1 MPDDEL
7 SPRVEQSLP
16 PPLQELDWQKFERLT
31 IDLFGLEPGIAT
43 SDGYGVSGQGDFGVD
58 VLARRS
64 GGDGAEA
71 ASCKRRTS
79 IKAADLSQWSD
90 DVLEHWDTHWRAHGL
105 RRFVLATTAANTD
118 DRTIQDQVTR
128 EAARFNRLG
137 VAYELWGPR
146 QFAAKLRPQRA
157 VAITYLG
164 EDWARLLCGPI
175 IEPGRA
181 ASAQVDLIVA
191 GAVAQLGALREA
203 LSAQAV
209 ARVDAAL
216 DALRSGDRAAV
227 RALVTELRGNITWPT
242 LSTEAQARVLRLAAS
257 LALRDHDV
265 PQARELAAL
274 AEALQPADEPRIA
287 AHIALEADGPAAAL
301 TVLGTPQS
309 VPGRQLQVALLVM
322 ADRAGEADTVLHTL
336 LDQSGDDPETMRAA
350 ALVALAAGD
359 RALALG
365 RIEQAEALAP
375 HWTAVL
381 QLGAIIRYAA
391 ALSPAVPPD
400 WILSPVAFDRS
411 LVREDRVALQSL
423 AEAVRRFDTLVA
435 IEPDVDHHRVF
446 RLAVL
451 TSLRSERGR
460 AEAEARDLLA
470 RTKADPSVV
479 AMCLVRGVDVELY
492 GAEATLAGAYAQGTD
507 AMRVRALGM
516 LLRQRDAGEA
526 GRALLADGLAAQ
538 GEKSSG
544 EASRWLRELG
554 DQGAAVAIDPADDA
568 LAARL
573 DAARAAE
580 DWPALGTIL
589 GELAPTA
596 PPEPL
601 ALSIAEMLAA
611 AGAWPVLAPHI
622 DQVLAFATAAAV
634 RLAVHAAVRTDNF
647 ARALTIIDA
656 HVAAFGEALP
666 ADIRRLRAEAL
677 AARGDLAQAL
687 READSVAAAS
697 NSPRDRMLR
706 AELRATAGDL
716 RGTIP
721 ALREALDAGLLTGDR
736 AFQWSRLI
744 RHEEPRLARDLL
756 DRAIGGPLDDRLIVP
771 AMHDAMTHAPDLDIG
786 ALMGRVQ
793 ARAAGDAPDIRTLT
807 IDDLPGFF
815 AQQQAGADEVEAMFL
830 DGALPAHLYFRY
842 APAAFARLY
851 AGRGPSPD
859 APLRSWLIR
868 HGARPPTVDCPTPF
882 DEWRL
887 HLDISAL
894 LVAGR
899 LGLLDALEAHPHGL
913 RISAR
918 VPLLLVAM
926 ENGLRGEAST
936 LIADRIAA
944 ARVAIAGIADHGAV
958 QVVAAAQ
965 PEAVSLRSLAA
976 ALVARGA
983 LDAAAAEQITDRLP
997 EAAAVEDAPAVPLD
1011 GTPLRLDAATL
1022 HQLAASDLLAAVA
1035 EYHPLSA
1042 LGSVIDQVA
1051 AARAAAVEAAAVADR
1066 VAALRTRIATGIE
1079 TGVYRLL
1086 PASVDDPDDPE
1097 PDDDA
1102 VLSLVYRD
1110 LIAAPGSP
1118 GDIAWIDDRLT
1129 NGYATTASMPVV
1141 GVADVIA
1148 AMVAA
1153 GRLSPQA
1160 AAGLATELRRGGA
1173 LFMPPSADEL
1183 IAALRASP
1191 VTDGQVIETAALREL
1206 RRSIAHHGRH
1216 ERRLKIGDAVS
1227 ETAAA
1232 LDEIVPVQRTM
1243 RLMSDALTAIWK
1255 ETDQSLEARIARS
1268 DWLWANARATH
1279 VGRLIPG
1286 PDPAAA
1292 QDLFEAMQI
1301 GHCLD
1306 QAIEV
1311 GGLRNQRRYDRMQYL
1326 GWFWHRA
1333 IDPLLR
1339 VDPDFLT
1346 RLGRYL
1352 AGFYAGF
1359 LDGQLARDAKSIRV
1373 LHQLLARRIH
1383 ALPEPVQGEL
1393 YRDRRLAMFG
1403 TMQERV
1409 TIAGVNLEPERL
1421 WRAVRIAG
1429 RYGEARLRLRARPR
1443 ACARRVCL
1451 RQDGDGIVLS
1461 GAMRARIGDDIVAII
1476 VARPPA
1482 RPAAIAA
1489 FIDALQLDAEGAARA
1504 AATVHGAT
1512 SDAALVSALRDAREG
1527 SAAARYAELDETL
1540 RRRAAFRLD
1549 LLTPPPFAGVAAA
1562 LALPVGTTDLATA
1575 LPTAYRTLV
1584 ERGGAAHARR
1594 ALAGIPLP
1602 EDWNTGADAAMI
1614 AAWEVSARTPLALIQ
1629 AAAAAQRRGAP
1640 AKHVASLVERLLAAI
1655 VDAGPLFVSLL
1666 RWTWRL
1672 AARDP
1677 AWRAAPAALSLALVW
1692 AHADRVLAALLDG
1705 RIERAKLLEMIEE
1718 SQPDLAGIDI
1728 IRFVAAASGDAA
1740 WPAGLSPAALLYH
1753 GLGHIFGDDD
1763 VGATLPDELTERL
1776 TAAMIASIAGVTGP
1790 EARLLGRDPGG
1801 PDALGSY
1808 LRAVPRGILD
1818 GDAAPAVIRA
1828 RLVSGA
1834 LAVLVANP
1842 DDAGAWAQ
1850 FGGFAALTGVDAPDL
1865 ERLEIALGDDGVRLA
1880 RLAGDGNYA
1889 VWRAVLGPLAASDPD
1904 KAANRVA
1911 MLASACRWL
1920 DDAPIGADAFRPDR
1934 TTAAAELVEVAALI
1948 AARSV
1953 GAEAERF
1960 AGLVERI
1967 ATNWPAIAPDLRAMA
1982 DGMVTRTSSGRADRL
1997 WRMHLALRVLP

>member
-1 MPDDEL
+1 MPNDEL
-7 SPRVEQSLP
+7 LPRVEQSLP

-64 GGDGAEA
+64 NGDGAEA

-79 IKAADLSQWSD
+79 IKAADLKQWSD
-90 DVLEHWDTHWRAHGL
+90 DVLKHWGARWRALDL
-105 RRFVLATTAANTD
+105 RRFVLATTADNTD
-118 DRTIQDQVTR
+118 DRTIQDQVTH
-128 EAARFNRLG
+128 EAARFDRLG

-146 QFAAKLRPQRA
+146 QFAAKLRPHRA

-164 EDWARLLCGPI
+164 EDWARILCGPV
-175 IEPGRA
+175 IEPEPA

-227 RALVTELRGNITWPT
+227 RALVTELRGKLTWPT

-287 AHIALEADGPAAAL
+287 AHIAIEADGPAAAL

-322 ADRAGEADTVLHTL
+322 AGRVGEAEAVLHAL
-336 LDQSGDDPETMRAA
+336 LEQSGDDPETIRAA

-411 LVREDRVALQSL
+411 LVREDRAALQSL
-423 AEAVRRFDTLVA
+423 ADAVRRFDALVA
-435 IEPDVDHHRVF
+435 IEPDVNHHRVF

-451 TSLRSERGR
+451 TSMRSERDR

-470 RTKADPSVV
+470 RTKADSSVV
-479 AMCLVRGVDVELY
+479 AMCLVRGVDVELDE
-492 GAEATLAGAYAQGTD
+492 AEATLAAAYTQGTD
-507 AMRVRALGM
+507 ALRVRALGM

-526 GRALLADGLAAQ
+526 GRALLAVGLAAQ
-538 GEKSSG
+538 SEESS
-544 EASRWLRELG
+544 EEVSRWLRELG
-554 DQGAAVAIDPADDA
+554 DQGAVAIDPADDA

-573 DAARAAE
+573 DTARAAE
-580 DWPALGTIL
+580 DWPALGTIF
-589 GELAPTA
+589 GELAGAT

-601 ALSIAEMLAA
+601 ALSVGEMLAA
-611 AGAWPVLAPHI
+611 AGAWRALAPYI

-634 RLAVHAAVRTDNF
+634 RLAVHAAVRTDDF

-656 HVAAFGEALP
+656 HAEAFGEALP

-756 DRAIGGPLDDRLIVP
+756 DRAVGGPLDDRLIVP

-793 ARAAGDAPDIRTLT
+793 ARAAADAPDIRTLT
-807 IDDLPGFF
+807 IDDLPGFI
-815 AQQQAGADEVEAMFL
+815 AQQQADADEVEAMFL
-830 DGALPAHLYFRY
+830 DGALPAHLFFRY

-851 AGRGPSPD
+851 AGRRHRSD

-868 HGARPPTVDCPTPF
+868 HGARPPKADYSTPF
-882 DEWRL
+882 DDWRL

-894 LVAGR
+894 LVADQ
-899 LGLLDALEAHPHGL
+899 LGLLDALSAHPHGL

-958 QVVAAAQ
+958 QVVAAEQ
-965 PEAVSLRSLAA
+965 PDVVSLRSLLA
-976 ALVARGA
+976 ALIARGA
-983 LDAAAAEQITDRLP
+983 LDAAAAEQMTDRLP
-997 EAAAVEDAPAVPLD
+997 EAAAVQDAQAVPLD

-1022 HQLAASDLLAAVA
+1022 HQLAASDLLAVVA
-1035 EYHPLSA
+1035 EHHPLSA
-1042 LGSVIDQVA
+1042 PGSVIDQVA
-1051 AARAAAVEAAAVADR
+1051 AARVAAAEAAVVADR
-1066 VAALRTRIATGIE
+1066 VAALRVRIATAIE

-1086 PASVDDPDDPE
+1086 PASVDDPEDSE

-1110 LIAAPGSP
+1110 LIAAPGSS
-1118 GDIAWIDDRLT
+1118 GDMAWIDDRLT

-1148 AMVAA
+1148 AMVAD
-1153 GRLSPQA
+1153 GQLLPQA
-1160 AAGLATELRRGGA
+1160 AAGLAAELRRGGA

-1183 IAALRASP
+1183 IEALRAAP
-1191 VTDGQVIETAALREL
+1191 VTDGQVIETAALRDL

-1268 DWLWANARATH
+1268 DWLWANTRVTH
-1279 VGRLIPG
+1279 VGRIIPG
-1286 PDPAAA
+1286 PDPEAA

-1306 QAIEV
+1306 QATEV
-1311 GGLRNQRRYDRMQYL
+1311 GGLRDQRRSDRMHYL

-1333 IDPLLR
+1333 IEPLLR
-1339 VDPDFLT
+1339 VDPEFLT

-1352 AGFYAGF
+1352 AGYYAGF
-1359 LDGQLARDAKSIRV
+1359 LNGQLARGAKSTRV
-1373 LHQLLARRIH
+1373 LYQLLARRIH

-1393 YRDRRLAMFG
+1393 YRDRRLATFG
-1403 TMQERV
+1403 SMQERV
-1409 TIAGVNLEPERL
+1409 TIAGVNFEPARL

-1429 RYGEARLRLRARPR
+1429 RYGEARLRLRSRPR
-1443 ACARRVCL
+1443 GRARSVRL
-1451 RQDGDGIVLS
+1451 RRDGDGIVLS
-1461 GAMRARIGDDIVAII
+1461 GAMRARIGDDVVAII
-1476 VARPPA
+1476 VARPLA
-1482 RPAAIAA
+1482 RKAAIAA
-1489 FIDALQLDAEGAARA
+1489 FIRALQLDAEGSARA
-1504 AATVHGAT
+1504 AEAAHGAT

-1549 LLTPPPFAGVAAA
+1549 LLTPPPFASVAAA
-1562 LALPVGTTDLATA
+1562 LALPIGTTDLAAA

-1594 ALAGIPLP
+1594 AHAGIPLP
-1602 EDWNTGADAAMI
+1602 QDWNTGADAAVI

-1640 AKHVASLVERLLAAI
+1640 AEHIASLVERLLAAI
-1655 VDAGPLFVSLL
+1655 VDAGPLFLSLL

-1677 AWRAAPAALSLALVW
+1677 AWRAAPAALSLTLVW

-1705 RIERAKLLEMIEE
+1705 GIERVKLLEMIEE
-1718 SQPDLAGIDI
+1718 SQPDLAGVDI

-1763 VGATLPDELTERL
+1763 VSATLSDELIERL
-1776 TAAMIASIAGVTGP
+1776 AAAMTASIAGVTGP

-1818 GDAAPAVIRA
+1818 GDATPAVIRA

-1834 LAVLVANP
+1834 LAALVADP

-1865 ERLEIALGDDGVRLA
+1865 ERLETALGGDGVRLA
-1880 RLAGDGNYA
+1880 RLASDGSYA
-1889 VWRAVLGPLAASDPD
+1889 VWRAVLGPLAATDPNR
-1904 KAANRVA
+1904 AADRAA

-1920 DDAPIGADAFRPDR
+1920 DDAPVRADAFRPDR
-1934 TTAAAELVEVAALI
+1934 ATAAAELVEVAAMI

-1953 GAEAERF
+1953 GAEADRF

-1967 ATNWPAIAPDLRAMA
+1967 ANNWPAIAPDLRAMA
-1982 DGMVTRTSSGRADRL
+1982 DGMITRTPSGRADLL
-1997 WRMHLALRVLP
+1997 WRMYLALRILP